1 MEQKRIAYSGIKG
14 AFAYTVARRI
24 FPEEEHVSCGN
35 FREAYDAVVR
45 GDCDYAVIPID
56 NSYSGEVPEVMDLLF
71 EGDLYINALYSL
83 PIVQNLLGTQ
93 DSTLDSVKTVV
104 SHPKALEQ
112 CDEYIRR
119 HGFLVEQSSN
129 TARAARDVAELADP
143 GVAAIAGEETAELY
157 GLKVLDRKINESDDN
172 TTRFAI
178 LSKKRGYLKTVP
190 QEESFI
196 MIFTVENVAGALL
209 CPLQIIARFHIN
221 MKVLHSRPIKSHK
234 WQYYFYIEGE
244 GRPDTPAGQSM
255 VRALREVCSLVK
267 VLGPENI

>member
-1 MEQKRIAYSGIKG
+1 MHKKKIAYSGIKG
-14 AFAYTVARRI
+14 AFAYIVAQRI
-24 FPEEEHVSCGN
+24 FPEEEHVSYGD
-35 FREAYDAVVR
+35 FREAYDAVAS

-83 PIVQNLLGTQ
+83 PIVQNLLGTP
-93 DSTLDSVKTVV
+93 DSSLDTIKTVV

-119 HGFLVEQSSN
+119 HGFTVNQSTN
-129 TARAARDVAELADP
+129 TARAAQDVAKAGDP
-143 GVAAIAGEETAELY
+143 SVAAIAGEETAELY

-178 LSKKRGYLKTVP
+178 LSKERGNLKTVP

-196 MIFTVENVAGALL
+196 MLFTVENVAGALL
-209 CPLQIIARFHIN
+209 CPLQIIARFDIN
-221 MKVLHSRPIKSHK
+221 MKVLHSRPLKKHQ

-244 GRPDTPAGQSM
+244 GRLDTPAGQSM

-267 VLGPENI
+267 VLGPENV